1 MSQYTDNL
9 LAAFRKIT
17 EKDSISPVSLGNL
30 LAQLVSSL
38 EESAASTTDIV
49 NARKELQQAFSDFRN
64 DFQANLNILK
74 SEMASAKTAI
84 AGKDSVFYI
93 HAMGPASDPKL
104 ETGIE
109 DLGPLL
115 EALNFRHQAEGGTSG
130 TIIKAPAVDLCFYE
144 NRSFRAFAI
153 DYDFDG
159 AEIYSLYFY
168 VPEGFKESPEGIAYF
183 LRLTIGGQHNI
194 CNLASIPVEKPK
206 LDEEKVM
213 ELSLAKQWDAIF
225 GEYGK
230 YDPTNAP
237 DPKKPFYGNE
247 LWLSTEEAALV
258 LDTGIVGYP
267 YPNTPHASCRTAIA
281 HRNSWWRS
289 GMGQVNMDNAFGMC
303 DFETVR
309 VATSVNNTVRAKS
322 IDGIFF
328 QDIKL
333 VKVLGQIE
341 IGDVNIIR
349 GSAFGNC
356 TALEE
361 VKLSGLKCDLPMG
374 ECQSLSYDSL
384 KFIID
389 NATNTST
396 ITITVHA
403 EVYDK
408 LAGTAHGLGD
418 QEAAEWTA
426 LLEAASKKNILFAK
440 P

>member
-38 EESAASTTDIV
+38 EESAASSSDIV

-64 DFQANLNILK
+64 DFQANQNILK
-74 SEMASAKTAI
+74 QEMASAKTAI

-104 ETGIE
+104 ETGLE

-115 EALNFRHQAEGGTSG
+115 EALNFRHEAEGGTSG

-159 AEIYSLYFY
+159 GEIYSLYFY
-168 VPEGFKESPEGIAYF
+168 VPEGFKESPEGVSYL

-194 CNLASIPVEKPK
+194 CNLASTPVEKPK

-230 YDPTNAP
+230 YDPINAP

-247 LWLSTEEAALV
+247 LWLSTEEAAIV

-267 YPNTPHASCRTAIA
+267 YPNTPHSSCRTAIA

-289 GMGQVNMDNAFGMC
+289 GMAAANLDNAYGC
-303 DFETVR
+303 CALETVR
-309 VATSVNNTVRAKS
+309 VATSVNDTVRAKS

-328 QDIKL
+328 TNNKL
-333 VKVLGQIE
+333 VKVFGIIDLM
-341 IGDVNIIR
+341 DVTMIR
-349 GSAFGNC
+349 GTAFGQC
-356 TALEE
+356 SALQQIQMM
-361 VKLSGLKCDLPMG
+361 SLKCDLPMG
-374 ECQSLSYDSL
+374 DCQSLSYDSL
-384 KFIID
+384 KYIID
-389 NATNTST
+389 NAANTST

-403 EVYDK
+403 DVYEK